1 MLCTLCSLKK
11 RSISS
16 LSPPAQLTSRW
27 RSWSTGRSFWKIWLP
42 YRTARSLHLVYQ
54 IKTLFCHTITRL
66 STVYATWWVMNAV
79 LTFAERRTNFC
90 GGILCCWTTIGESV
104 MGICSLFRGLK
115 ILVGLSSLR
124 AQRAQEC
131 PSTLDI
137 ICNRTQRKERHIV
150 GFLLT
155 RLLGGKTSFYLTKK
169 RSFWPKCTCIHKLHY
184 REATNGGNTPK
195 LNIFIH

>member
-11 RSISS
+11 RSTSS

-42 YRTARSLHLVYQ
+42 YRTARSLHLVYK
-54 IKTLFCHTITRL
+54 IKTMFCHTPSRL
-66 STVYATWWVMNAV
+66 SNVRATKGVVTEV

-90 GGILCCWTTIGESV
+90 GGILCCWTTTGESV
-104 MGICSLFRGLK
+104 MGISSLFRGVK
-115 ILVGLSSLR
+115 ILAGLSSLT

-137 ICNRTQRKERHIV
+137 ICNRTQ
-150 GFLLT
+150 
-155 RLLGGKTSFYLTKK
+155 KK
-169 RSFWPKCTCIHKLHY
+169 SWVLIQWILCTQAALQRSNQWQ
-184 REATNGGNTPK
+184 
-195 LNIFIH
+195 